1 MNRETNK
8 YTSHDIQNEILTLM
22 SNQVLRKIGKTN
34 KSAKYFFISADECIE
49 VANNEQLTIC
59 VRWVDDELEP
69 HEDFIGSHEIPNI
82 NAKTIVEAI
91 KDSLVTMGLSLQDL
105 RDQCYDGAGSMAGK
119 KSGVAKRVHDEE
131 PKTHYTHCHG
141 HALA

>member
-1 MNRETNK
+1 
-8 YTSHDIQNEILTLM
+8 M

-91 KDSLVTMGLSLQDL
+91 KDSLVKMGLSLQDCRGQMGL
-105 RDQCYDGAGSMAGK
+105 SLQDCRGQCYDGAGSMAGK